1 MKEGWLCA
9 IVYCLYVIGAKVEF
23 SIGWL
28 IFWLFFPLIV
38 LISIFGLL
46 FLIGLISELIIRF
59 CCSKEKEKKVEKI
72 NELTDT
78 INETIKN
85 GNLDNVTDWLKE
97 IYKNNN
103 NFVSIE
109 IKDKKTKKRSK
120 KTKKSKKSA

>member
-1 MKEGWLCA
+1 MEGWLCA
-9 IVYCLYVIGAKVEF
+9 ILYCLYVIASKVTF

-28 IFWLFFPLIV
+28 IFWLFFPTIIT
-38 LISIFGLL
+38 ISIFGLL
-46 FLIGLISELIIRF
+46 FLIGLIGGLIIRF
-59 CCSKEKEKKVEKI
+59 CCSKERKKKVEKI

-85 GNLDNVTDWLKE
+85 GNLDNITNWLKE

-120 KTKKSKKSA
+120 KTKKSA